1 MQRWPGS
8 TPPSMS
14 TRRAS
19 RRSPPA
25 SSRRSRWSDPT
36 LTRAGGERCLR
47 LSREAF
53 MSTLKVAVAQI
64 HCEPADLAANLAAH
78 RDAIARARGEGAE
91 LLLFPE
97 LSLTGYLAAPD
108 CEALAL
114 GHDADL
120 LTRLAEAADGIM
132 VSAGFIERGE
142 KGRFFNS
149 QGLFR
154 DGKLLAVHRKLN
166 LPGYGALREDRVY
179 ARGSGLASVELA
191 AGWCAATLICADA
204 WNPALPWL
212 AALGGANLLLLP
224 AASALGAVGD
234 GFDNPRGWA
243 INLAHTAM
251 TYGLPTLFAN
261 HCGTRGGAAFWGGS
275 RILDASGH
283 ELARAGAGPGLIVAK
298 LSQADGEAARRRLPT
313 ARDSDP
319 ALVGEL
325 LRSLISNSE
334 SMRS

>member
-1 MQRWPGS
+1 
-8 TPPSMS
+8 MS
-14 TRRAS
+14 S
-19 RRSPPA
+19 
-25 SSRRSRWSDPT
+25 
-36 LTRAGGERCLR
+36 
-47 LSREAF
+47 
-53 MSTLKVAVAQI
+53 LKVAVAQVL
-64 HCEPADLAANLAAH
+64 CEPADLSANLAAH
-78 RDAIARARGEGAE
+78 LDAIARARGEGAE

-97 LSLTGYLAAPD
+97 LSLTDYLAAPD
-108 CEALAL
+108 CEALAQTPNAEAL
-114 GHDADL
+114 M
-120 LTRLAEAADGIM
+120 RLADAADGIT
-132 VSAGFIERGE
+132 VSAGFIERDE
-142 KGRFFNS
+142 RGRFFNS

-154 DGKLLAVHRKLN
+154 DGRLLAIHRKLN

-179 ARGSGLASVELA
+179 TRGRNLASIEPA
-191 AGWCAATLICADA
+191 SGWRAATLICADA

-212 AALGGANLLLLP
+212 AALGGASLLLLP

-261 HCGTRGGAAFWGGS
+261 HCGTRGGATFWGGS

-283 ELARAGAGPGLIVAK
+283 ELARAGAGPELIVAE

-319 ALVGEL
+319 ALVGAL
-325 LRSLISNSE
+325 LRDLISNSE
-334 SMRS
+334 SISA

>member
-1 MQRWPGS
+1 
-8 TPPSMS
+8 
-14 TRRAS
+14 
-19 RRSPPA
+19 
-25 SSRRSRWSDPT
+25 
-36 LTRAGGERCLR
+36 
-47 LSREAF
+47 

-179 ARGSGLASVELA
+179 ARGNGLASVGLA

-234 GFDNPRGWA
+234 GFDNPRG
-243 INLAHTAM
+243 L
-251 TYGLPTLFAN
+251 GDQ
-261 HCGTRGGAAFWGGS
+261 S
-275 RILDASGH
+275 RSYRDDLRPADALRQSLRH
-283 ELARAGAGPGLIVAK
+283 
-298 LSQADGEAARRRLPT
+298 ARRRSVLGRIAHP
-313 ARDSDP
+313 RCVRP
-319 ALVGEL
+319 
-325 LRSLISNSE
+325 
-334 SMRS
+334 

>member
-1 MQRWPGS
+1 
-8 TPPSMS
+8 
-14 TRRAS
+14 
-19 RRSPPA
+19 
-25 SSRRSRWSDPT
+25 
-36 LTRAGGERCLR
+36 
-47 LSREAF
+47 

-64 HCEPADLAANLAAH
+64 LCEPADLSANLAAH
-78 RDAIARARGEGAE
+78 RDAIDRARREGVE

-97 LSLTGYLAAPD
+97 LSLTDYLAAPD

-114 GHDADL
+114 RQGADL
-120 LTRLAEAADGIM
+120 LVRLAEAADGIT

-142 KGRFFNS
+142 QGRFFNS

-154 DGKLLAVHRKLN
+154 DGKLLAIHRKLN

-179 ARGSGLASVELA
+179 ARGSDLSSAELA
-191 AGWCAATLICADA
+191 LGWRAATLICADA

-224 AASALGAVGD
+224 AASALGAVGGD
-234 GFDNPRGWA
+234 FDNPWGWE

-261 HCGTRGGAAFWGGS
+261 HCGRRGGATFWGGS

-283 ELARAGAGPGLIVAK
+283 ELARAGTGPALIAAE

-313 ARDSDP
+313 VRDSDP
-319 ALVGEL
+319 ALVGGL

-334 SMRS
+334 SISS